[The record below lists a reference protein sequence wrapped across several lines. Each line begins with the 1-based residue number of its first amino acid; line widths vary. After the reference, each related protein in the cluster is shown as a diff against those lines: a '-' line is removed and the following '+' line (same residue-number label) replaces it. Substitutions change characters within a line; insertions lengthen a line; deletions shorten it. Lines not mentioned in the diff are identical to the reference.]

1 MADVLRG
8 ALAAAVTP
16 QADDRLDEAAFGPYV
31 DFLAGAGLDGL
42 LALGTTGEG
51 LLFRPE
57 ERRRVLELFLDAAAG
72 RLQVAVHCGAQT
84 TADTVALAAHAA
96 EAGADAVAVIGPPYF
111 QLDERSLL
119 EHFEAAAAACAPLPF
134 YVYEFERASGYAV
147 PVPVVQELRG
157 RAPNLAGL
165 KVSDAPF
172 DRFSPYLLEGLDVFV
187 GPEALIFEGITAGAA
202 GAVSGLAAA
211 FPDRVAAVV
220 REPTESGAIELGEL
234 RAAVERFPRHAALK
248 FLLGLRGV
256 PVRED
261 VRRPLRQLADGERE
275 ELRGWHESS

>member
-1 MADVLRG
+1 MLRG

-16 QADDRLDEAAFGPYV
+16 LEGDRLDDDAFGPYV
-31 DFLAGAGLDGL
+31 EFLAEGGLDGL

-51 LLFRPE
+51 LLFARE
-57 ERRRVLELFLDAAAG
+57 ERQRALELFVAASGG
-72 RLQVAVHCGAQT
+72 RLQVAAHCGAQT

-96 EAGADAVAVIGPPYF
+96 EAGAAAVAVIGPPYF
-111 QLDERSLL
+111 PLDERALL
-119 EHFEAAAAACAPLPF
+119 EHFVAAAAACAPAPF

-147 PVPVVQELRG
+147 PLDVLHALRE

-172 DRFSPYLLEGLDVFV
+172 DRVAPYLIEGLDVFV
-187 GPEALIFEGITAGAA
+187 GAEALLFAGLEAGAA
-202 GAVSGLAAA
+202 GAVSGLAAV

-220 REPTESGAIELGEL
+220 REPSEAGAIALGEL
-234 RAAVERFPRHAALK
+234 RAAIERFPRHAAFK

-261 VRRPLRQLADGERE
+261 VRRPLRGLSEGERQ
-275 ELRGWHESS
+275 ELRGWLESS

>member
-1 MADVLRG
+1 MLRG

-16 QADDRLDEAAFGPYV
+16 LDGERLDEAAFEPYV
-31 DFLAGAGLDGL
+31 EFLAEGGVDGL

-51 LLFRPE
+51 LLFARA
-57 ERRRVLELFLDAAAG
+57 ERQRALELFVSAAAG
-72 RLQVAVHCGAQT
+72 RLQVAAHCGAQT
-84 TADTVALAAHAA
+84 TADTIALAAHAA
-96 EAGADAVAVIGPPYF
+96 EVGATAVAVIGPPYF
-111 QLDERSLL
+111 QLDERALL
-119 EHFEAAAAACAPLPF
+119 EHFAAAAAACAPLPF

-147 PVPVVQELRG
+147 PLEVLHALRE
-157 RAPNLAGL
+157 RATNLAGL

-172 DRFSPYLLEGLDVFV
+172 ERVAPYLIEGLDVFV
-187 GPEALIFEGITAGAA
+187 GAEALLFAGIEAGAA
-202 GAVSGLAAA
+202 GAVSGLAAV

-220 REPTESGAIELGEL
+220 REPTEAGAIALGEL
-234 RAAVERFPRHAALK
+234 RAAVERFPRHAAFK

-261 VRRPLRQLADGERE
+261 VRGPLRALSDGERQ